1 MAGMTYESDTLTAS
15 ELTQKTMLSDL
26 KQQPMVWAGAALAV
40 VALGL
45 WWTRRQPSQEKA
57 ARHLV
62 RDWRGVDD
70 VDDARALLGS
80 NVPVILRPALLAAL
94 EAAEGQVDTWFRQ
107 AERAITRM

>member
-1 MAGMTYESDTLTAS
+1 MTYETESLTAS

-40 VALGL
+40 VAVVLF
-45 WWTRRQPSQEKA
+45 WTRRQPSQESA

-70 VDDARALLGS
+70 VSDARNLVGA
-80 NVPVILRPALLAAL
+80 NMPIILRPALLAAL
-94 EAAEGQVDTWFRQ
+94 EAAEDQVDAWFRQ
-107 AERAITRM
+107 AERAISRM

>member
-1 MAGMTYESDTLTAS
+1 MTGMTYESDTLTAS

-45 WWTRRQPSQEKA
+45 WWTRRQPSQKNA

-94 EAAEGQVDTWFRQ
+94 EAAEGQVDAWFRQ

>member
-1 MAGMTYESDTLTAS
+1 MTYQTESLSPS

-40 VALGL
+40 VALAL
-45 WWTRRQPSQEKA
+45 FWSRRQPSQEVA

-70 VDDARALLGS
+70 VSDARDLLGS
-80 NVPVILRPALLAAL
+80 NVPIILRPALLAGL
-94 EAAEGQVDTWFRQ
+94 EALEGQVQVWFRQ
-107 AERAITRM
+107 AERALTRM